1 MNQRVCDIMHTIG
14 SSMGEKFEI
23 IFFDVNREGASLVTS
38 LRQSLMDTD
47 ILRLTS
53 LSEEQ
58 YKYLETLSI
67 V

>member
-1 MNQRVCDIMHTIG
+1 MHTIG